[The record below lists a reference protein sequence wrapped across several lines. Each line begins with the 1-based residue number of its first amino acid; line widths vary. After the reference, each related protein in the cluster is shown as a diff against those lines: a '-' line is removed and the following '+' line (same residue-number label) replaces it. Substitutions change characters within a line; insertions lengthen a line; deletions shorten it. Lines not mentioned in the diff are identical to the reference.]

1 MRGVGQKTEVLSW
14 LKQRWPLR
22 YQASWDN
29 SGLLLGEAEKPINS
43 VLIALDATTA
53 VVEEAVEA
61 GVDLL
66 LTHHP
71 IIFSGLKSLTD
82 ERPDTAKLLRLAQR
96 GIASY
101 AMHTN
106 FDCVDMGRIC
116 AAPLDLQHVQV
127 LEAIGSEEDGSVYG
141 YGLVGELSEKKSVAE
156 IAALLRKS
164 FGLDHLRLFG
174 EADRQ
179 VGRIAILPGSG
190 RHSVEVA
197 LQKGAELFIS
207 GDIGHHEGLD
217 ACEEQMAVLDA
228 GHYGLEQCFIRYVAE
243 ELRQTFPQ
251 LRVIET
257 KSAAPLTLI

>member
-1 MRGVGQKTEVLSW
+1 MKQAQQKTAVLSW
-14 LKQRWPLR
+14 LKQRWPLH

-116 AAPLDLQHVQV
+116 AAPLHLQNSRV
-127 LEAIGSEEDGSVYG
+127 LEEIGTEEDGRAYG
-141 YGLVGELSEKKSVAE
+141 YGLIGELIEKKTVAE
-156 IAALLRKS
+156 VGMLLRTA
-164 FGLDHLRLFG
+164 FGLDQLRLFG

-179 VGRIAILPGSG
+179 VSRIAILPGSG
-190 RHSVEVA
+190 RHSVEAAV
-197 LQKGAELFIS
+197 QKGAELFIS

-243 ELRQTFPQ
+243 ELRQAFPQ

-257 KSAAPLTLI
+257 RSRAPLRLV